1 LKPAFALEATLNNI
15 RDLTKNIGFLK
26 LVCQKFSIST
36 PQLYMSAST
45 TSAPET
51 IITLNVG
58 GTKYQTTRD
67 TLGNMEVLD
76 GAKQPNYFTVLLE
89 RSPATQ
95 TEFFID
101 RNPRFF
107 AFILDYM
114 RQGCSVENVAAAF
127 PDCVYSLLTPN
138 ENAHANLRATME
150 LRAELVYYCLNYLAW
165 QVIKIPNTVPLPD
178 NSFLFFFAIGH
189 ER

>member
-1 LKPAFALEATLNNI
+1 
-15 RDLTKNIGFLK
+15 
-26 LVCQKFSIST
+26 
-36 PQLYMSAST
+36 MSAST
-45 TSAPET
+45 TPAPET

-67 TLGNMEVLD
+67 TLRNMELVD
-76 GAKQPNYFTVLLE
+76 GAKQPNYFTALLE

-114 RQGCSVENVAAAF
+114 RQGCSVDNMTAAF
-127 PDCVYSLLTPN
+127 PDCVLSLLTPN
-138 ENAHANLRATME
+138 EHAHANLRSTLE
-150 LRAELVYYCLNYLAW
+150 LLDELKYYCLNKLAW
-165 QVIKIPNTVPLPD
+165 QIKTPPRIPLPD
-178 NSFLFFFAIGH
+178 NSFLFFFETG
-189 ER
+189 RDK